1 MMYFFIFGIKIQTW
15 SYEQQYVI
23 HLIQE
28 LFMLE
33 QAILRSNL
41 TFNLSQAQTSLERAR
56 AAHERYLVKLQKQ
69 DLQEAIDYYVDAI
82 KLDPTLPESYYR
94 LASLMWENGQIGLQS
109 AIEQCKT
116 AISIAPKNINAHIY
130 AGYFMKLA
138 NDYKSAEKE
147 FKSAIKIGGFN
158 SSRPRLILSLSILQK
173 MCAEKFTV
181 REFAKCLYYMV
192 TGGLTFVWDFAFL
205 KMLYRNFTEAFS
217 VLYYKSCGEMFEKC
231 NKYTSAVKVYKRA
244 IQRTQREELF
254 YHKIGDLCIKR
265 SEVGYAVDCYKKA
278 LDSSPCN
285 RDLLIK
291 LATVTQTFFPDNVDD
306 AVDYYNRLLEME
318 EDNAQIYY
326 ELGHLYLKK
335 TDKIHAIVAFKL
347 ALEKDPEN
355 PFYNNSL
362 AYAYVQAELYDEA
375 IEHYQKAIKL
385 NPDKQWT
392 SIVCQAL
399 GSIYYQIKENSEAA
413 IASFQAGSILDPENS
428 EIYLA
433 LGDVYMFENDLDNA
447 IRAYCDSISVNSE
460 DYRAYSKA
468 GIALWEKDYIEEAIV
483 AYHRSI
489 ELNPDYEIAQNNLG
503 VIYLDGIGTP
513 EEAVPYFKRAIEI
526 NPNYT
531 LAYFNAG
538 RALQTMG
545 DYNEAAVYYQMALDL
560 NRLTNEL
567 EEEDIKNRLYGLFNA

>member
-1 MMYFFIFGIKIQTW
+1 MKECILF
-15 SYEQQYVI
+15 
-23 HLIQE
+23 IQE
-28 LFMLE
+28 SLMLE

-41 TFNLSQAQTSLERAR
+41 TYNLGQAQASLEKAR

-69 DLQEAIDYYVDAI
+69 DLQEAIDYYIDAI

-94 LASLMWENGQIGLQS
+94 LASLMWENGQIGLQT

-116 AISIAPKNINAHIY
+116 AVSIEPRNINAHIY
-130 AGYFMKLA
+130 TGYFMKLA
-138 NDYKSAEKE
+138 NDYKSAETE
-147 FKSAIKIGGFN
+147 FKDAIKIGGFN

-173 MCAEKFTV
+173 MSAERFTV

-205 KMLYRNFTEAFS
+205 KMLYRNFTEAFL
-217 VLYYKSCGEMFEKC
+217 VLYYKSCGEMFERV
-231 NKYTSAVKVYKRA
+231 NNYTSAVKVYKNA
-244 IQRTQREELF
+244 LKRTQREELF
-254 YHKIGDLCIKR
+254 YHKIGDLCIRKN
-265 SEVGYAVDCYKKA
+265 ETDYALDCYKRA
-278 LDSSPCN
+278 FDANPTN
-285 RDLLIK
+285 RDVLIK

-306 AVDYYNRLLEME
+306 AIDYYTKLLEIE
-318 EDNAQIYY
+318 QENAQIYY

-335 TDKIHAIVAFKL
+335 SDKIHAIVAFKL
-347 ALEKDPEN
+347 ALEKDCDN

-362 AYAYVQAELYDEA
+362 AYAFVQAELYDEA

-399 GSIYYQIKENSEAA
+399 GAIYYQIKENAEAA
-413 IASFQAGSILDPENS
+413 IATFQAGSILDPENS
-428 EIYLA
+428 EIYLS
-433 LGDVYMFENDLDNA
+433 LGDVYMSENDLDNA
-447 IRAYCDSISVNSE
+447 IRAYCDSIGVNSE

-483 AYHRSI
+483 SYHRSI
-489 ELNPDYEIAQNNLG
+489 ELKPDYEIAHNNLG
-503 VIYLDGIGTP
+503 VIYLDGLGTP
-513 EEAVPYFKRAIEI
+513 DESISYFKKAIEL

-538 RALQTMG
+538 RASQALG
-545 DYNEAAVYYQMALDL
+545 EHNEAAVYYQMALDL
-560 NRLTNEL
+560 NRLTSEL
-567 EEEDIKNRLYGLFNA
+567 DEEDIKDRLYGLFNA